1 MCASQCRGVLRKEG
15 MAQNFP
21 GKCSKMSRSS
31 SQTPATRAFP
41 PCMAHDALS
50 RCCGSRA
57 QCRHLHRHVASSMAE
72 CLCSSMPPAR
82 LVAWC
87 VAHSQTEP
95 WRCVSAPACLVGECC
110 AVSQS
115 LSHQLPPIVSL
126 RGLRLCFFRLSC
138 ARGKLV
144 NCRSEPIGPPR
155 PPAHRPHCPK
165 HQPAA
170 PYGIHFSRYNRR
182 PGSCGVLCRDEHP
195 WQCRSP

>member
-1 MCASQCRGVLRKEG
+1 MLLLHGRQQRSMYGKKRPFTRWREATAMCASQCRGVLRKEG

-115 LSHQLPPIVSL
+115 LSHQLPPHRV
-126 RGLRLCFFRLSC
+126 
-138 ARGKLV
+138 A
-144 NCRSEPIGPPR
+144 PW
-155 PPAHRPHCPK
+155 PPAVF
-165 HQPAA
+165 
-170 PYGIHFSRYNRR
+170 FSSFLRE
-182 PGSCGVLCRDEHP
+182 G
-195 WQCRSP
+195 